1 MGVVFVVLALL
12 LIVIQSLGLLDRV
25 IARRQSAAAA
35 PTPAAAEPAEAAGAS
50 PGVAGHI
57 VAVITAALALAE
69 AEARPASGVAR
80 ADAGGTIAVD
90 SWAQA
95 GRRRQMDA
103 RGRPAR

>member
-25 IARRQSAAAA
+25 IARRQSAAATAA
-35 PTPAAAEPAEAAGAS
+35 PAPAAPAAAEAS

-69 AEARPASGVAR
+69 AEARPAPRVAR